1 MPLILRS
8 YMILKQSSITKK
20 SRTTFNCNS
29 AFKIFGRDYPPIL
42 TNSISKIKVLY
53 GGMSWPAPL
62 SP

>member
-1 MPLILRS
+1 
-8 YMILKQSSITKK
+8 MILKQSSITKK